1 MHEPSFRLLRH
12 PVFDQCR
19 RDLILIAAQFT
30 AFQKCA
36 AIIEFAVLVPLIEI
50 GGQGHIQLQRSQLR
64 RQHGEA
70 VLAGDKRQRPAV
82 VPFHMELADVIHEV
96 HLTLCTGRD
105 GRVGIVHAVEPDA
118 GSGRILLLDEFRH
131 FSVHVHIPPKVMPGS
146 GGFW

>member
-1 MHEPSFRLLRH
+1 MTLQQLT
-12 PVFDQCR
+12 VFIHIAVFVR
-19 RDLILIAAQFT
+19 R
-30 AFQKCA
+30 K
-36 AIIEFAVLVPLIEI
+36 EVS
-50 GGQGHIQLQRSQLR
+50 GQGHIQLQRGQLR

-105 GRVGIVHAVEPDA
+105 GRVGIVHTVEPDA
-118 GSGRILLLDEFRH
+118 GSGRILLLDEFHH